1 MCSSAS
7 AFSTSEGR
15 SDDSGLY
22 QLLARRAG
30 RIHCWVIADRA
41 GAARTRLFSGRRR
54 YSYQRKVAE
63 LIESELRS
71 CTHFV
76 ILLSARSVLSEF
88 VLAELRRVRRRD
100 DFGTI
105 PIGVGFADSIPYEFA
120 TYLDTDSIA
129 PDFHH
134 STGTEL
140 GRRDIGGNAGRI
152 CEQSVITRGAAGEF
166 TTL

>member
-1 MCSSAS
+1 MQTALEQRGLACFRDADDIHI
-7 AFSTSEGR
+7 SER
-15 SDDSGLY
+15 
-22 QLLARRAG
+22 
-30 RIHCWVIADRA
+30 W
-41 GAARTRLFSGRRR
+41 
-54 YSYQRKVAE
+54 AE
-63 LIESELRS
+63 LIEAKLRS

-100 DFGTI
+100 DFGAI

-152 CEQSVITRGAAGEF
+152 CEQSVITRGAAASSPHYRGRVAYID
-166 TTL
+166 LSSQSGQQDGV